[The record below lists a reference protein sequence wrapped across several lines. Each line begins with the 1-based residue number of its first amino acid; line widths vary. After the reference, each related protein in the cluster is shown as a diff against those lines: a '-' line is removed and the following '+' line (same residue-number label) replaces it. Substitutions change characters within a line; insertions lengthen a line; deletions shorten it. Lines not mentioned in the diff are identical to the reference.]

1 MNLHQKIDNLLLHVP
16 HGWCSVRKAHTMAAL
31 VTALRPHTV
40 VEIGVY
46 AGRSFLPMVLAL
58 HEVGA
63 GIAYGIDPYDAKV
76 SVEGESEE
84 NAAWWGSFDHK
95 IIEDMFLFVMG
106 VLPEM
111 APRWCHVRQKS
122 DDFTPPKDIGVLHI
136 DGSHTDAA
144 RRDVERYASQVVMG
158 GFVVLDDIL
167 WKTGAVSESIPHLE
181 ALGFKELYRVIGK
194 EEGTPFEDNW
204 GVFQRTA

>member
-1 MNLHQKIDNLLLHVP
+1 MNLHDKIDNLLQYVP

-31 VTALRPHTV
+31 VTALRPQTV

-58 HEVGA
+58 HEIGA
-63 GIAYGIDPYDAKV
+63 GMAYGIDPYDAKV
-76 SVEGESEE
+76 SAEGETEE
-84 NAAWWGSFDHK
+84 NAAWWGSFDHR
-95 IIEDMFLFVMG
+95 IIESMFLSVMDA
-106 VLPEM
+106 LPEM
-111 APRWCHVRQKS
+111 APRWVHVRQKS
-122 DDFTPPKDIGVLHI
+122 DDFTPPKEIGVLHI

-144 RRDVERYASQVVMG
+144 IRDVGRYAGQVVRG
-158 GFVVLDDIL
+158 GFVVLDDLL
-167 WKTGAVSESIPHLE
+167 WKSGAVSASITHLE

-204 GVFQRTA
+204 GVFQRIA